1 MKKLLITTAALSF
14 ALAGCQI
21 TYTEPPKF
29 EHNKNDVYVWDDS
42 KSTAKNWADI
52 AVVPNGVKDAERAGD
67 AQELISEAEQNAWT
81 LVSLASGGLAQG
93 LGMSSVFGVIDE
105 AQNWKPT
112 FVIPL
117 EPQNLN
123 SNDVLEI
130 VRQSLKPVLDASEKF
145 EYLGLSYR
153 TNSHHIANAGFFVSG
168 EGCPVTV
175 AYEKIKGNY
184 LNAPVGKTG
193 CLMDIDIKVMPR
205 AQLSDGQIKDI
216 VSFELVGLRNN
227 AIHFASLYKNPV
239 IFPVGFPVNIDGKNI
254 DMPFPFV
261 WYNSK
266 MHLFT
271 ESNAMLDMTLN

>member
-1 MKKLLITTAALSF
+1 MKKLLITAAAFSV
-14 ALAGCQI
+14 ALIGCK
-21 TYTEPPKF
+21 TTEPPTF
-29 EHNKNDVYVWDDS
+29 ERETNDIYVWNDS

-52 AVVPNGVKDAERAGD
+52 AVVPNGVKDAERAED
-67 AQELISEAEQNAWT
+67 AQKLISEAEQNAWT
-81 LVSLASGGLAQG
+81 LISFASGGLAQG

-105 AQNWKPT
+105 AQSWKPT

-117 EPQNLN
+117 EPKRLN
-123 SNDVLEI
+123 SNDVLE
-130 VRQSLKPVLDASEKF
+130 VVKQAFKPVLDASEKF
-145 EYLGLSYR
+145 EYLGISYR

-175 AYEKIKGNY
+175 AYEKVKGNY
-184 LNAPVGKTG
+184 LNVPTGKTG

-205 AQLSDGQIKDI
+205 AKLSNGQVKDI

-227 AIHFASLYKNPV
+227 AIHFAALYENPV
-239 IFPVGFPVNIDGKNI
+239 IFPMAFPVNIDGKNV

-261 WYNSK
+261 WHNSK

-271 ESNAMLDMTLN
+271 ESNATLDMTLN